1 MDVCWGVRGG
11 RVLGVRGGRVFG
23 SEGWTCVWE

>member
-23 SEGWTCVWE
+23 SEGWTCVCE